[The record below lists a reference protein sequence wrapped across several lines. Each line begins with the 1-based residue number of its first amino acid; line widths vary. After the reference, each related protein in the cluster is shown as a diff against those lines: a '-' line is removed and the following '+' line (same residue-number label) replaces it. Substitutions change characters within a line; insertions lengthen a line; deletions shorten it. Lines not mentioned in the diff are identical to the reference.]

1 MKSEEPHK
9 KAKKI
14 ISTREETHPSKN
26 LQILHEMNKLIL
38 LEINRL
44 TWCLAESVPSHRE
57 HR

>member
-44 TWCLAESVPSHRE
+44 T
-57 HR
+57 